1 MYNLEEYDYKL
12 DPMLIAQSPVEPRD
26 SCRLLVVDRKEK
38 TFEDKI
44 FRDISQYIGKDDII
58 VLNNTRV
65 IPARLFGKKDS
76 GAEIEVLLLEK
87 LDKPNMWKCLVKPGG
102 KIKSSSRLIF
112 SKNLSANVIEHLHDG
127 SRIIEFEG
135 IDVWKEICLIGQT
148 PLPPYIHEKIDDPEK
163 YQTKYAKVE
172 GAVAAP
178 TAGLHFTSELI
189 EKIKANGT
197 KFAELTLHVGL
208 GTFRPIKEND
218 IRNHEIHE
226 EYYSIDKST
235 KEKIDETK
243 KNGGRVIAVGTTVV
257 RTLETVGIF
266 PDRLFGKTDIYI
278 YPPFDFKYV
287 DCLITNFHLPKSS
300 LLLLVSAFSGHE
312 TIMDAYKKAVAD
324 RYRFFSF
331 GDAMFIK

>member
-76 GAEIEVLLLEK
+76 GAKIEVLLLEK

-102 KIKSSSRLIF
+102 KIKSSCRLIF
-112 SKNLSANVIEHLHDG
+112 SKNLSATVVDHLHDG

-148 PLPPYIHEKIDDPEK
+148 PLPPYIHE
-163 YQTKYAKVE
+163 
-172 GAVAAP
+172 
-178 TAGLHFTSELI
+178 
-189 EKIKANGT
+189 
-197 KFAELTLHVGL
+197 
-208 GTFRPIKEND
+208 R
-218 IRNHEIHE
+218 
-226 EYYSIDKST
+226 
-235 KEKIDETK
+235 
-243 KNGGRVIAVGTTVV
+243 
-257 RTLETVGIF
+257 
-266 PDRLFGKTDIYI
+266 
-278 YPPFDFKYV
+278 
-287 DCLITNFHLPKSS
+287 
-300 LLLLVSAFSGHE
+300 
-312 TIMDAYKKAVAD
+312 
-324 RYRFFSF
+324 
-331 GDAMFIK
+331 